1 MHKIF
6 MAFCLLAAIT
16 ASAQSKLFMPQAKF
30 KTGDNAAWK
39 DPAFNDASWQTIKS
53 TVYWEPQLHDE
64 YNGYGWYRFHVT
76 IPSSLKKQSVL
87 KDTLVIYLA
96 NVDDCDESYL
106 NGNLIGKTGT
116 APGPNTEY
124 KTAYDS
130 ERRYRIPLNQA
141 KINWDADNVVA
152 VKVYDGGGNGGINNG
167 TPYINIK
174 DIIDGVA
181 VNNHNGFKF
190 TATTVSKDI
199 SVVNH
204 NKLTLTGNLNV
215 LTQDDRT
222 GKVISSNQYNISLP
236 AGNSKTLNV
245 KVENREGLTLSY
257 VFTEKLTGKK
267 ITVNDPVPY
276 ILTPPVSATPRIN
289 SARVS
294 GVRPGSPFLYKIAA
308 TGKKP
313 LQYNAAALPEGLSLD
328 KATGIITGTLTKA
341 GEYPVKLTVTNA
353 LGKDE
358 CTLTIKAGNLIALTP
373 AMGWNSWNCWGLSV
387 TTDKVKSSAQ
397 ALIDKGLIDHGW
409 SYINIDDGWESEK
422 RNADGTIGTNEKFP
436 DMRALS
442 DWLHGHGLKF
452 GIYSSPGR
460 LTCGGYLG
468 SLGHELQDAETY
480 NSWGVD
486 YLKYDWCA
494 YAEVAGND
502 TSRATYMK
510 PYQVMQKALRAQPRD
525 IYYSLCQ
532 YGMGDVWKWGA
543 DVDANSW
550 RTTGDITDTWSSLY
564 DIGFRQ
570 HKISDYAKPS
580 RWNDPDMLIVGKVG
594 WSGNLR
600 TTRLTPNEQYT
611 HITLWSLLASPLLI
625 GCDISQMDDFTLG
638 LLTNDEVI
646 AVNQDVLGKQAHLV
660 LTGDDYQVYVKELA
674 DGSKAVGVFN
684 LSEKYKPVTINWQD
698 LHVGSVKQVR
708 DIWRQKNMAAVKP
721 TFNYTLAPHGTVLM
735 KVQ

>member
-1 MHKIF
+1 MHKLLII
-6 MAFCLLAAIT
+6 FCLLAVVA
-16 ASAQSKLFMPQAKF
+16 AKAQSKLFMTQAKF
-30 KTGDNAAWK
+30 KTGDDAAWLNPK
-39 DPAFNDASWQTIKS
+39 FNDAAWQTLKT
-53 TVYWEPQLHDE
+53 TVYWEQQLGAE
-64 YNGYGWYRFHVT
+64 YNGYAWYRFHVT

-96 NVDDCDESYL
+96 NIDDCDESYF
-106 NGNLIGKTGT
+106 NGTSIGKTGT
-116 APGPNTEY
+116 MPAPNTEY
-124 KTAYDS
+124 KTAYDA
-130 ERRYRIPLNQA
+130 ERRYRIPLNRA

-152 VKVYDGGGNGGINNG
+152 VRVYDGGGNGGINNAA
-167 TPYINIK
+167 PYINIM

-181 VNNHNGFKF
+181 INNSKGFAFK
-190 TATTVSKDI
+190 ATSASKDI

-204 NKLTLTGNLNV
+204 NKMAVNGTLNV
-215 LTQDDRT
+215 LTREDRT
-222 GKVISSNQYNISLP
+222 GKITSQNQYNISLP

-245 KVENREGLTLSY
+245 KAENREGITLSY

-267 ITVNDPVPY
+267 ITVNDPMPY
-276 ILTPPVSATPRIN
+276 ILTPPVSAKPRIN

-308 TGKKP
+308 TGKRP
-313 LQYNAAALPEGLSLD
+313 LQYSVAALPEGLTFD
-328 KATGIITGTLTKA
+328 KATGIISGKLTKA
-341 GEYPVKLTVTNA
+341 GDYPVKLSVTNA
-353 LGKDE
+353 LGKAA
-358 CTLTIKAGNLIALTP
+358 CTLTIKAGSLMALTP
-373 AMGWNSWNCWGLSV
+373 PMGWNSWNCWGLSV

-409 SYINIDDGWESEK
+409 SYINIDDGWESDK
-422 RNADGTIGTNEKFP
+422 RNADGTIGTNAKFP
-436 DMRALS
+436 DMKALS

-468 SLGHELQDAETY
+468 SLGHELHDAETY

-494 YAEVAGND
+494 YAEVAGSD

-543 DVDANSW
+543 EVDANSW
-550 RTTGDITDTWSSLY
+550 RTTGDITDTWGSLY

-570 HKISDYAKPS
+570 YKVSDYAQPG
-580 RWNDPDMLIVGKVG
+580 RWNDPDMLTVGKVG

-611 HITLWSLLASPLLI
+611 HITLWSLLTSPLLI
-625 GCDISQMDDFTLG
+625 GCDISQIDDFTIS

-646 AVNQDVLGKQAHLV
+646 AVNQDVLGKQAHLAFK
-660 LTGDDYQVYVKELA
+660 GADYQVYVKELA
-674 DGSKAVGVFN
+674 DGSKAVGIFN
-684 LSEKYKPVTINWQD
+684 LSEKYKPVTVNWRD
-698 LHVGSVKQVR
+698 LHIGSVKQVR
-708 DIWRQKNMAAVKP
+708 DLWRQKNMTAVKP
-721 TFNYTLAPHGTVLM
+721 AFSYMLAPHGTVML